1 MLLLLTLTTTNRPYT
16 EPLIIYSSSKH
27 ILHKMV
33 YENNMKN
40 NNPFNIRQN
49 NNNHWVGKVES
60 NTNHNGFEQFISM
73 KYGIRA
79 GLKLLINY
87 YNNYELNTID
97 KIITKFAP
105 PTEND
110 TEGYIKF
117 VCAKTGYA
125 HDQVID
131 LNNKTTLLSVAKAI
145 LKMESNMNATN
156 DQLNAA
162 FNLLYQP

>member
-1 MLLLLTLTTTNRPYT
+1 MLLLLTLTTTTRPYT
-16 EPLIIYSSSKH
+16 EPLIIYSNSKH
-27 ILHKMV
+27 ILHKIV

-40 NNPFNIRQN
+40 NNPFNIRRNIN
-49 NNNHWVGKVES
+49 NDWVGKVND
-60 NTNHNGFEQFISM
+60 NTGPFEQFISM

-87 YNNYELNTID
+87 YNNYELNTIE

-131 LNNKTTLLSVAKAI
+131 LNNKTTLLSVAKQI
-145 LKMESNMNATN
+145 LKMESNINATN

-162 FNLLYQP
+162 YDLIYH